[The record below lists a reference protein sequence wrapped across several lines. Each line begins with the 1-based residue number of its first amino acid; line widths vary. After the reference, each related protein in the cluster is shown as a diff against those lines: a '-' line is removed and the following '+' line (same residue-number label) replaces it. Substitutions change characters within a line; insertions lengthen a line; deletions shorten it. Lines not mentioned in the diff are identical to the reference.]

1 MPGSVKH
8 KVVLLFNPALL
19 HTEKPFFT
27 TLHISKQGGVPIFEE
42 KEFKTEE
49 IQKHFPLKQSVFRN
63 SLEKFTVDGNSRI
76 TAEAE
81 KRYSRK
87 EAVTSF
93 KEAMSSYRIRRIH
106 ENFAEF
112 RQFADQLDI
121 YHKIQLDSKRFS
133 NTPCS
138 FSTIRP
144 QLQFSVSRSDS
155 SFDLSP
161 VFLVNGNPLPS
172 DKIKRKRFLIESDSV
187 YYQLSYTDYE
197 TLRWIEKTDMEQ
209 FGLNVAAFE
218 ENILA
223 VLEKNNKVD
232 RNNLFDTVVIQVK
245 PVNRV
250 RLSEISKQFLVFNPE
265 WEYDGFVLDPPFK
278 KEDHRIVNGKAYTI
292 LRDED
297 AEKDFD
303 RFLKSLHPNFPR
315 QLNGSYYLTFAD
327 AQRKQWF
334 LNTFHRL
341 LELNTEV
348 IGMDLLEHF
357 RYSSFKIEA
366 DSKIIQTNDSDVVL
380 ELDFR
385 FGKEIIQPLEIQ
397 KILLAGQRAVL
408 LQDGSMGIL
417 DEQFRDQFGLIL
429 RHGKINGKQ
438 ATVPRWLAFGESENS
453 DGTLIL
459 KKVIKESWW
468 QKWKQW
474 NSAETVLFPLPST
487 VQGSLRNY
495 QQKGFE
501 WMALLAEAGAG
512 GLLADDMGLGKTLQ
526 TITFIAHRASLIAEA
541 KFLVICPASL
551 MYNWQQEFSKFAPSL
566 SLLIYYGSNRASL
579 LEEKKDFQ
587 VMISSYNTV
596 RNDIEKLMEISF
608 HVAVLDES
616 HNIKNRTALTSKAVA
631 KLNAEI
637 RFALSG
643 TPLMNN
649 TFDLFTQY
657 NFILPGLLGSPEFFK
672 REYADPIDRNQEEE
686 KVNMLKKLTAA
697 FSLRRTKEKVAA
709 DLPEKTEMVLWCNMY
724 AAQKDCYNQIRD
736 NIRSNLFLQIRSEGL
751 NKSKL
756 AVLQG
761 ILKLRQTCNSPLL
774 LKEEEQTTSDSVK
787 IDILCDELMN
797 NLKDHKVLIF
807 SQFTSMLDLIAARL
821 KTLGLAY
828 FHFDGSTPP
837 AKRMEMVD
845 QFQDENNKTNIF
857 LISLKAGNSGL
868 NLTAADYVFLVDP
881 WWNEAVQQQAI
892 DRTHRIGQT
901 KQVFAYKMICRDSI
915 EEKILTLQERKKHL
929 SEDLISTADGF
940 VNNLSEEDVEWL
952 FG

>member
-1 MPGSVKH
+1 MSEPVKH

-19 HTEKPFFT
+19 HTEKPFFSS
-27 TLHISKQGGVPIFEE
+27 LHISKKGGIPVFEE
-42 KEFKTEE
+42 KELNSDE
-49 IQKHFPLKQSVFRN
+49 IQKYFFLNQSVFRN
-63 SLEKFTVDGNSRI
+63 SLEKFTVDGNNRI

-81 KRYSRK
+81 KKYSRK
-87 EAVTSF
+87 EAVKSF
-93 KEAMSSYRIRRIH
+93 REATGSYRLRRLH
-106 ENFAEF
+106 EAFAEF
-112 RQFADQLDI
+112 KQFAEQVDT
-121 YHKIQLDSKRFS
+121 YHKIQLDNKRFS
-133 NTPCS
+133 NQPCT
-138 FSTIRP
+138 FSTTRP
-144 QLQFSVSRSDS
+144 QLQFSVSRSDV
-155 SFDLSP
+155 SFDLKP
-161 VFLVNGNPLPS
+161 LFIVNGQPLPS
-172 DKIKRKRFLIESDSV
+172 EKIKRKRFLIELDSV

-197 TLRWIEKTDMEQ
+197 TLRWIEKTDLGQ
-209 FGLNVAAFE
+209 FGLNIAAFE

-223 VLEKNNKVD
+223 VLEKNNKVE
-232 RNNLFDTVVIQVK
+232 RNNLFDTVAIQVK

-278 KEDHRIVNGKAYTI
+278 KEDHRVVNGKAYTI
-292 LRDED
+292 LRDQES
-297 AEKDFD
+297 EKDFD
-303 RFLKSLHPNFPR
+303 QFLKSLHPNFPR
-315 QLNGSYYLTFAD
+315 QLNGSYYLSFAE
-327 AQRKQWF
+327 AQKKQWF

-366 DSKIIQTNDSDVVL
+366 NSKIVQTNGADVII

-385 FGKEIIQPLEIQ
+385 FGKEIIQPVEIQ

-408 LQDGSMGIL
+408 LKDGSMGIL
-417 DEQFRDQFGLIL
+417 DEQYRDQFGLIM

-438 ATVPRWLAFGESENS
+438 VTVPRWLAFGESEN
-453 DGTLIL
+453 DEGKLVL
-459 KKVIKESWW
+459 KTVIKETWW
-468 QKWKQW
+468 EKWKQW
-474 NSAETVLFPLPST
+474 NSTEINLFPQPST
-487 VQGSLRNY
+487 IKAKLRNY

-526 TITFIAHRASLIAEA
+526 TISFIAHRALMTAEA

-566 SLLIYYGSNRASL
+566 SLMIYYGNNRAL
-579 LEEKKDFQ
+579 LLDEKKDFQ

-596 RNDIEKLMEISF
+596 RNDIEKLMEIKF

-649 TFDLFTQY
+649 TFDLFAQY
-657 NFILPGLLGSPEFFK
+657 SFILPGLLGSPEFFK
-672 REYADPIDRNQEEE
+672 REYADPIDRYQEEE
-686 KVNMLKKLTAA
+686 KVNALKKLTAA

-709 DLPEKTEMVLWCNMY
+709 DLPEKSEMVLWCNMY
-724 AAQKDCYNQIRD
+724 PSQKECYDQIKD
-736 NIRSNLFLQIRSEGL
+736 NIRSNLFLQIKSEGL

-774 LKEEEQTTSDSVK
+774 LSPDEQTTSDSVK
-787 IDILCDELMN
+787 IDVLCDELTS
-797 NLKDHKVLIF
+797 NLKDHKVLVF
-807 SQFTSMLDLIAARL
+807 SQFTGMLDLIADRL
-821 KTLGLAY
+821 RALGIGF

-845 QFQDENNKTNIF
+845 QFQDEKNKTNIF

-868 NLTAADYVFLVDP
+868 NLTAAGYVFLVDP

-901 KQVFAYKMICRDSI
+901 KNVFAYKMICRDTI
-915 EEKILTLQERKKHL
+915 EEKILSLQERKKHL

>member
-1 MPGSVKH
+1 M
-8 KVVLLFNPALL
+8 VLLFNPSLL
-19 HTEKPFFT
+19 HTEKPFFAS
-27 TLHISKQGGVPIFEE
+27 LHISKQGAVPVFEE
-42 KEFKTEE
+42 KEFTEE
-49 IQKHFPLKQSVFRN
+49 EIKKYFPLKQSVFRN
-63 SLEKFTVDGNSRI
+63 SLEKFTVDGNNRI

-93 KEAMSSYRIRRIH
+93 KEATRSYRIRRIH
-106 ENFAEF
+106 EAFAEF

-121 YHKIQLDSKRFS
+121 YHKIQLDNTRFS
-133 NTPCS
+133 NSPCS

-155 SFDLSP
+155 SFGVSP
-161 VFLVNGNPLPS
+161 VFLVNGNLLPP
-172 DKIKRKRFLIESDSV
+172 DKIKRKRFLIECDSV

-197 TLRWIEKTDMEQ
+197 TLRWIEKTDLEQ
-209 FGLNVAAFE
+209 FGLNIAAFE

-223 VLEKNNKVD
+223 VLEKNNKVE
-232 RNNLFDTVVIQVK
+232 RNNLFDTVSIQVK
-245 PVNRV
+245 PLTRV
-250 RLSEISKQFLVFNPE
+250 KLSEISRQFLVFNPE

-292 LRDED
+292 IRDEE
-297 AEKDFD
+297 AEKGFD
-303 RFLKSLHPNFPR
+303 TFLKSLHPNFPR
-315 QLNGSYYLTFAD
+315 QLNGSYYLSFAD
-327 AQRKQWF
+327 AQKKQWF

-341 LELNTEV
+341 LEQNIQV

-366 DSKIIQTNDSDVVL
+366 NSRIIQTNGSDVVL

-408 LQDGSMGIL
+408 LKDGSMGIL
-417 DEQFRDQFGLIL
+417 DEQFRERFGLVL

-438 ATVPRWLAFGESENS
+438 ATVPRWLAFGESENA
-453 DGTLIL
+453 DDTPVL
-459 KKVIKESWW
+459 KKIIKEAWW
-468 QKWKQW
+468 EKWQRW
-474 NSAETVLFPLPST
+474 NSADSSVFPPPSAIQAT
-487 VQGSLRNY
+487 LRNY

-526 TITFIAHRASLIAEA
+526 TIAFIAHRALLIPEA
-541 KFLVICPASL
+541 KFLVVCPASL
-551 MYNWQQEFSKFAPSL
+551 MYNWQQEFSKFAPSI
-566 SLLIYYGSNRASL
+566 SLLIYYGNNRASL
-579 LEEKKDFQ
+579 LEEKKDFH

-596 RNDIEKLMEISF
+596 RNDIERLLEISF

-631 KLNAEI
+631 KLNAEL

-643 TPLMNN
+643 TPVMNN
-649 TFDLFTQY
+649 TFDLFAQY
-657 NFILPGLLGSPEFFK
+657 SFILPGLLGSSEFFK
-672 REYADPIDRNQEEE
+672 REYADPIDRYKDEE
-686 KVNMLKKLTAA
+686 KVNALKKLTAA

-709 DLPEKTEMVLWCNMY
+709 DLPEKSEMVLWCNMY
-724 AAQKDCYNQIRD
+724 AAQKECYNNIRD
-736 NIRSNLFLQIRSEGL
+736 SIRSNLFLQIKSEGL

-761 ILKLRQTCNSPLL
+761 ILKLRQTCNSPMLL
-774 LKEEEQTTSDSVK
+774 SPEEQSTSDAVK
-787 IDILCDELMN
+787 IDVLCDELMN
-797 NLKDHKVLIF
+797 NLKDHKVLVF
-807 SQFTSMLDLIAARL
+807 SQFTSMLHLIADRL
-821 KTLGLAY
+821 KTLGLSY

-845 QFQDENNKTNIF
+845 QFQNENNRTNIF

-868 NLTAADYVFLVDP
+868 NLTAAGYVFLVDP

-929 SEDLISTADGF
+929 SEELISTADGF